1 MKSKQK
7 KQKYAQKYATYGKL
21 VDELA
26 KFNQTDCAYVIAS
39 TDIGCPDEGGNFV
52 DGSAVKK
59 VSVKNNAI
67 TIVCDDGGTM
77 TWGQVR
83 DVLRC
88 SITLEMADMPAFVQI
103 GYRGMA
109 DANGRP
115 CRQRRVKECGVIEGY
130 DTIWN
135 VELGP
140 EV

>member
-7 KQKYAQKYATYGKL
+7 KQKYVTYGKL

-26 KFNQTDCAYVIAS
+26 KFDQTDPACIIAS
-39 TDIGCPDEGGNFV
+39 TNLSSPDEGENFV
-52 DGSAVKK
+52 DGSAVKSVRI
-59 VSVKNNAI
+59 VSGVVKI
-67 TIVCDDGGTM
+67 TCGDNGTM
-77 TWGQVR
+77 TWEQIRAALR
-83 DVLRC
+83 DR
-88 SITLEMADMPAFVQI
+88 ITLNMVDQPAIVQI

-140 EV
+140 EI

>member
-7 KQKYAQKYATYGKL
+7 KQKYATYRKL

-26 KFNQTDCAYVIAS
+26 KFDQTDCAYVIAS

-52 DGSAVKK
+52 DGSAVKR
-59 VSVKNNAI
+59 VGVGNGVVM
-67 TIVCDDGGTM
+67 IVCDDGGAM
-77 TWGQVR
+77 TWAQVR
-83 DVLRC
+83 AALLNR
-88 SITLEMADMPAFVQI
+88 ITLDMADRPAIVQI
-103 GYRGMA
+103 GYDGME

-115 CRQRRVKECGVIEGY
+115 CRPRRVKECGVIEGY
-130 DTIWN
+130 DTFWN

>member
-1 MKSKQK
+1 MKGKQK
-7 KQKYAQKYATYGKL
+7 KQKYATYGKL

-26 KFNQTDCAYVIAS
+26 KFDQKDPAYIIAS
-39 TDIGCPDEGGNFV
+39 TDLVSPDEGENFI

-67 TIVCDDGGTM
+67 TIVCDDGGAM
-77 TWGQVR
+77 TWEQVR
-83 DVLRC
+83 AALLGR
-88 SITLEMADMPAFVQI
+88 ITLDMADQPAIVQI
-103 GYRGMA
+103 GYDGME

-115 CRQRRVKECGVIEGY
+115 CRPRRVKECGVIEGY

>member
-7 KQKYAQKYATYGKL
+7 KQKYVTYGKL

-26 KFNQTDCAYVIAS
+26 KFDQTDPACIIAS
-39 TDIGCPDEGGNFV
+39 TDLGSPDEGENFI
-52 DGSAVKK
+52 DGSAVKR
-59 VSVKNNAI
+59 VGVGNGVVM
-67 TIVCDDGGTM
+67 IVCDDGGTM
-77 TWGQVR
+77 TWEQIR
-83 DVLRC
+83 TTLLNR
-88 SITLEMADMPAFVQI
+88 ITLDMADQPAIVQI
-103 GYRGMA
+103 GYDGME

-115 CRQRRVKECGVIEGY
+115 CRPRRVKECGVIEGY